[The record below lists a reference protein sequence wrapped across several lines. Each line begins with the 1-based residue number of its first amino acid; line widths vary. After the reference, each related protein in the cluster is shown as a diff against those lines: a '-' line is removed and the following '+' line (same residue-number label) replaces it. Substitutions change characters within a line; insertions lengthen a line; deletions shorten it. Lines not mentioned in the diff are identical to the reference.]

1 MSRQFW
7 WVNHKKTVRQ
17 ELEGGYLWSPRTEKG
32 GKRSQ
37 FYDNMRKALPG
48 DLVLSFANAAVGA
61 VGVVTDHAVPSIKP
75 EEFRQINPDWSREGW
90 YLPVNWRGLRT
101 RIRPKTV
108 IAELAPLLPSKYSP
122 VNPHSGNGNEKAY
135 LAQISESVFDLMIR
149 GQEDVAARLS
159 QLPASLV
166 DPTVQLDDIAERTI
180 ELDQSLTDT
189 EKEQLVLARRGQGR
203 FRAQLIERYGK
214 CIMTGVA
221 DPALLV
227 ASHIKPWRVGKD
239 ASERLD
245 VNNGLLLSP
254 HIDHLFDRGFLTFS
268 DAGDLMISVAIS
280 PRDIERLGITSA
292 MAATACGPFTDET
305 KKYLRYHRD
314 VVFVRPES

>member
-1 MSRQFW
+1 
-7 WVNHKKTVRQ
+7 
-17 ELEGGYLWSPRTEKG
+17 
-32 GKRSQ
+32 
-37 FYDNMRKALPG
+37 MRKALPG

-108 IAELAPLLPSKYSP
+108 IAELAPLLPGKYSP
-122 VNPHSGNGNEKAY
+122 VNPSSGNGNEKAY
-135 LAQISESVFDLMIR
+135 LAQISEAVFDLIIR
-149 GQEDVAARLS
+149 GQEDVAARLQ
-159 QLPASLV
+159 QLPPSLV

-180 ELDQSLTDT
+180 EIDQSLTDT

-214 CIMTGVA
+214 CIMTGIA

-239 ASERLD
+239 ASERLN

-254 HIDHLFDRGFLTFS
+254 HIDHLFDRGFVTFS
-268 DAGDLMISVAIS
+268 EAGTLIVSGVVS
-280 PRDIERLGITSA
+280 PQDIARMGITNT
-292 MAATACGPFTDET
+292 MLEKPCGPFTEET
-305 KKYLRYHRD
+305 KGYLQYHRD
-314 VVFVRPES
+314 VVFVRPDS